1 MMKIGEYAYYSKKQ
15 ERQNR
20 RSMQTSVESGAAKAN
35 LKVARREASPLLPL
49 PLPSPSSSETTS
61 STYSRRKYF
70 TPYLSEKAIEA
81 AVARGNAFK
90 AIFRVNAHN
99 RLDAYCTIEGVPV
112 DLLIKGFE
120 AQNRAIEGDVVAV
133 AFDPVANWTRFK
145 GTNVNTL
152 LNFVSANESCS
163 SCGRSEGI
171 DVPDA
176 NCSSEQGE
184 VNRAVARMC
193 SMINYNPSK
202 RPTGR
207 VLAILKNSPKR
218 ASVIGFLSL
227 KQSYEGDE
235 GLGRIVDGRFSK
247 KSKNQLAEQ
256 EVEWIWLVHTDPR
269 FPKMVV
275 GVRTLPD
282 SVKERVKA
290 GDVTIERELV
300 SAEIYDWNEDALH
313 PHARVVNVFG
323 RGGEI
328 EPRIGAILFENS
340 ICAAEYSPESL
351 ACIPERPW
359 KIPDEEFKTRRD
371 LRNICSFTIDPSHAI
386 DLDDALSVEILSDE
400 ILRIGVHIA
409 DVSYFVLPDTTLDA
423 EAQAR
428 STSVYMLQ
436 RKLPMLPPDFSQ
448 ELCSLSPGEDK
459 LAFSII
465 WDINLSGEIIDRW
478 IGRSIITSCCKLSYE
493 FVQAL
498 IDKSFDADELFLS
511 SSIGTE
517 LYGSFSLKD
526 VIESLKIL
534 YEISSRLRKTRFN
547 DGALQ
552 LETVKIGFLFDE
564 YGIPYDSII
573 SERMESCSIVEE
585 FMLLANRSVAEVIS
599 QAFPDS
605 SLLRRHPEPILRK
618 LTEFERFCSKHG
630 FELDTS
636 SSGQLQLSLLKI
648 KEVIKNDPVL
658 FDIINSY
665 ASKPMQQAVYFCT
678 GDLKGRKNEWAHYAL
693 NVPLYTHF
701 TSPIRR
707 YPDIIVHRTLC
718 AVLHAEKMY
727 LKRSVDKLESSET
740 EIMNTYF
747 AGLRFNKHAAESAF
761 GREAL
766 SASALKFKIPDGD
779 ALGELAAHCNERTL
793 ASRRAEEAGEKL
805 YIWALSKQK
814 ETPLVTEAR
823 VLALGPRF
831 MSVYIQNFGMELRI
845 HYDEVEC
852 LAVEWLEMTGLL
864 VLDLIRSKIIQRMYS
879 LGNFRPLE
887 DVVLLTYPSV
897 SDLDEEGTEA
907 ISFGVDEEGT
917 ETISCG
923 ACSANVTPSLF
934 SEKRKLEAVFFPL
947 VLQNLSSVPVALHA
961 VGGDDGPI
969 GIEAKLYVSSYFS

>member
-1 MMKIGEYAYYSKKQ
+1 MKIGEYAYYSKKQ

-20 RSMQTSVESGAAKAN
+20 RSMQTSAESGAAKAK
-35 LKVARREASPLLPL
+35 LKVARRETSPLLPL
-49 PLPSPSSSETTS
+49 PLPSPSSSETSS

-70 TPYLSEKAIEA
+70 TPYLSEKAIEV

-112 DLLIKGFE
+112 DVLIKGYE
-120 AQNRAIEGDVVAV
+120 AKNRAIEGDVVAV
-133 AFDPVANWTRFK
+133 AFDPVANWTR
-145 GTNVNTL
+145 
-152 LNFVSANESCS
+152 
-163 SCGRSEGI
+163 SEGI
-171 DVPDA
+171 DVPDV

-184 VNRAVARMC
+184 VNRAVARIC
-193 SMINYNPSK
+193 SMINSHPSK

-218 ASVIGFLSL
+218 ASVIGFLSV
-227 KQSYEGDE
+227 KQSREDDE
-235 GLGRIVDGRFSK
+235 GLGRLADGPFSK

-275 GVRTLPD
+275 SVKTLPD

-290 GDVTIERELV
+290 GDVTVERELV
-300 SAEIYDWNEDALH
+300 SAEIYEWNEDALH

-351 ACIPERPW
+351 ACLPARPW

-371 LRNICSFTIDPSHAI
+371 LRNICSFSIDPSHAI

-400 ILRIGVHIA
+400 VLRIGVHIA

-436 RKLPMLPPDFSQ
+436 RKLPMLPPELSQ
-448 ELCSLSPGEDK
+448 ELCSLLPGEDR
-459 LAFSII
+459 LALSII
-465 WDINLSGEIIDRW
+465 WDINLSGKIINRW

-511 SSIGTE
+511 SSIGAK
-517 LYGSFSLKD
+517 LHGYFSLKD

-534 YEISSRLRKTRFN
+534 YEISSRLGKTRFN

-552 LETVKIGFLFDE
+552 LETIKIGFLFDE

-585 FMLLANRSVAEVIS
+585 FMLLAN
-599 QAFPDS
+599 
-605 SLLRRHPEPILRK
+605 
-618 LTEFERFCSKHG
+618 
-630 FELDTS
+630 
-636 SSGQLQLSLLKI
+636 
-648 KEVIKNDPVL
+648 
-658 FDIINSY
+658 
-665 ASKPMQQAVYFCT
+665 
-678 GDLKGRKNEWAHYAL
+678 
-693 NVPLYTHF
+693 
-701 TSPIRR
+701 
-707 YPDIIVHRTLC
+707 
-718 AVLHAEKMY
+718 
-727 LKRSVDKLESSET
+727 SVDKLESSES
-740 EIMNTYF
+740 EIINTYF

-779 ALGELAAHCNERTL
+779 ALRELAAHCNERTI

-805 YIWALSKQK
+805 YIWALLKQK

-831 MSVYIQNFGMELRI
+831 MSERI
-845 HYDEVEC
+845 
-852 LAVEWLEMTGLL
+852 
-864 VLDLIRSKIIQRMYS
+864 
-879 LGNFRPLE
+879 F
-887 DVVLLTYPSV
+887 
-897 SDLDEEGTEA
+897 
-907 ISFGVDEEGT
+907 
-917 ETISCG
+917 
-923 ACSANVTPSLF
+923 
-934 SEKRKLEAVFFPL
+934 VFL
-947 VLQNLSSVPVALHA
+947 
-961 VGGDDGPI
+961 
-969 GIEAKLYVSSYFS
+969 